1 MVDEPQDIA
10 DADNDYFDPD
20 EEPQEVNLQGD
31 EDALPGDDDDP
42 ALEAEAEDAP
52 ENPDEEPGDDPE
64 IDLGDGLKLPKSEIR
79 SGYMRDRDYRQ
90 KTAEVARDRETAHK
104 ARDYY
109 VTAIQ
114 SHNSLLQETEKMLA
128 DIMPD
133 DPPWSLAET
142 NPGEYQKQKAI
153 RTEIEKMINGVR
165 ERSKK
170 VSQSAQQVSQFDNGQ
185 TIAKHVQGL
194 EQRFPHLKGDQQ
206 RLVNFV
212 RQKRQEAVE
221 LGLTEQEVGN
231 LTDDRLLSIIHYAS
245 LGKKAE
251 HNRNNAKRRM
261 QAPKTGQARPATGN
275 GNTGN
280 RKAMQRLAKSGSL
293 KDALSVDFE

>member
-10 DADNDYFDPD
+10 EVDNDYFDPD
-20 EEPQEVNLQGD
+20 EEPEQVNLEGE
-31 EDALPGDDDDP
+31 EDADPGDDEP
-42 ALEAEAEDAP
+42 ALDAEAEDDP
-52 ENPDEEPGDDPE
+52 ENPGAEPGEDPE
-64 IDLGDGLKLPKSEIR
+64 IDLGDGLKLPMSEVR

-90 KTAEVARDRETAHK
+90 KTAEVARDRDTVHK

-109 VTAIQ
+109 VNAIQ

-128 DIMPD
+128 EILPD

-170 VSQSAQQVSQFDNGQ
+170 VSQGAQQVNQFDQGQ

-206 RLVNFV
+206 KLVNFV
-212 RQKRQEAVE
+212 RQKRQEAIE
-221 LGLTEQEVGN
+221 MGFSEQEVGN
-231 LTDDRLLSIIHYAS
+231 LTDDRLLSVIHYAS

-251 HNRNNAKRRM
+251 HNRNNAKRRIE
-261 QAPKTGQARPATGN
+261 APKKGQARPASGAA
-275 GNTGN
+275 NTGN
-280 RKAMQRLAKSGSL
+280 RKAMQRLEQSGSL
-293 KDALSVDFE
+293 KDAMKVDFD